1 MSADLDVFAVRAER
15 RSPPP
20 APPNPDRRAN
30 AHRRIDGVASAL
42 TEAELELVADF
53 AERIVG
59 ARP

>member
-30 AHRRIDGVASAL
+30 ALRRIDAVTSDLTAL
-42 TEAELELVADF
+42 ELELVADF
-53 AERIVG
+53 SERIVG